1 MSHSKEGLFSFLV
14 QLCFFFF
21 LLHKF
26 SAILDFIIS
35 SKSDVLE

>member
-1 MSHSKEGLFSFLV
+1 MSHSKEGLFLFLV
-14 QLCFFFF
+14 QPWFF

-35 SKSDVLE
+35 SESDVLE

>member
-14 QLCFFFF
+14 QPCFSF